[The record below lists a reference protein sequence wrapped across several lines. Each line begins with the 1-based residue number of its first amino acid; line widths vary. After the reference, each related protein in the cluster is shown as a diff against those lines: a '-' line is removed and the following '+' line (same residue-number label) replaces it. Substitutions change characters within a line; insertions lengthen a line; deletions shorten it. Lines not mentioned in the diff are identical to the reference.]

1 MAVKLFLD
9 SQTIINRVFP
19 IISKNAYDATEVD
32 KFLDVIIKDYRTVE
46 ANVLVVKQEYE
57 HLVEKNK
64 TLEKEKRELEI
75 EVERYKA
82 RFTNINPGDNVTT
95 DNLELV
101 RRINALEKFLW
112 AHGFNPNTI
121 K

>member
-1 MAVKLFLD
+1 MAIKLFLN
-9 SQTIINRVFP
+9 SKTILDRVFP
-19 IISKNAYDATEVD
+19 VVGKNAYDATEVD
-32 KFLDVIIKDYRTVE
+32 KFLDMIIQDYRTVE
-46 ANVLVVKQEYE
+46 ANVLIVKKDYE
-57 HLVEKNK
+57 LLATKNK
-64 TLEKEKRELEI
+64 NLEQEKRALEI

-82 RFTNINPGDNVTT
+82 RFVNINPGDNVTT
-95 DNLELV
+95 DNIELV

>member
-1 MAVKLFLD
+1 MAIKLFLN
-9 SQTIINRVFP
+9 SKTIFDRVFP
-19 IISKNAYDATEVD
+19 IIGKNAYDATEVD
-32 KFLDVIIKDYRTVE
+32 KFLDMVIQDYRTVE
-46 ANVLVVKQEYE
+46 ANVLVVKNEYE
-57 HLVEKNK
+57 QLTAKNK
-64 TLEKEKRELEI
+64 NLEKEKRELEI

-82 RFTNINPGDNVTT
+82 RFVNINPGDNVTT
-95 DNLELV
+95 DNIELV

>member
-57 HLVEKNK
+57 QLVEKNK